1 MQPVS
6 WKTRIQAAAGVGRP
20 YRLYLKTSV
29 RLRFAKKAICQSEC
43 NPIDAVVTL
52 LCRSLES
59 TVGHDT
65 VIRRTWV
72 TAACWRQLD
81 SRQFVDAV
89 LNTKEW
95 KDGHIMSGDINES
108 RIFEIL
114 PLLLL

>member
-89 LNTKEW
+89 LNTKE
-95 KDGHIMSGDINES
+95 
-108 RIFEIL
+108 
-114 PLLLL
+114 